1 MQKTLNNVLWWLYS
15 CLESSEKALATVH
28 PDNSFPS
35 SSTYLTASHTMEG
48 MKCDRMQNMTTTS
61 EVCSKDSTRARTG
74 IWSGARAKSTQE
86 DRSLAGGRS
95 HHLQQL
101 QALITKQAPSR
112 PGVLLW
118 YFFKI
123 QFSLSKNPSFCLAG
137 CSESNIIYM
146 PDEYVVQILLQ

>member
-1 MQKTLNNVLWWLYS
+1 MYCDDYTAVWRALRKHWPQCAQTIPFPPAVLTIL
-15 CLESSEKALATVH
+15 L
-28 PDNSFPS
+28 
-35 SSTYLTASHTMEG
+35 HTRWEG

-61 EVCSKDSTRARTG
+61 EVSSKDSTRARTG

-86 DRSLAGGRS
+86 DRSLAGRRS